1 MSKFRLTYAGGK
13 YAGKKIVDLVKSIKR
28 VARNKK
34 SKTNVEK
41 AGQGTKSVKAY
52 NIRAGARNDKMVPIK
67 KQSQKGSAFQT
78 HNVKTPGANS
88 ARVMG
93 LSRYGSEG
101 SAASWRADMDRFQ
114 EIPISAFLK
123 KKKAL
128 GGVASFKRG

>member
-1 MSKFRLTYAGGK
+1 MLK
-13 YAGKKIVDLVKSIKR
+13 
-28 VARNKK
+28 
-34 SKTNVEK
+34 K
-41 AGQGTKSVKAY
+41 AGQGNKIFGVKKY

-88 ARVMG
+88 ARGMG

-114 EIPISAFLK
+114 EIPMSTFLK
-123 KKKAL
+123 KKKSTWWY
-128 GGVASFKRG
+128 VKIKKRRR